1 MIELKLPPL
10 LLAKEKK
17 RYTFTNTQACTLAL
31 SFAVNWIGVDATVV
45 VQLLSDQKDKNTL
58 EPLSSL
64 K

>member
-1 MIELKLPPL
+1 MTKRRKPPL

-31 SFAVNWIGVDATVV
+31 CFAVNGISVDATVV
-45 VQLLSDQKDKNTL
+45 VQLLSDQKDKNIL
-58 EPLSSL
+58 GLLFSL